1 MPTSGRTRATGTT
14 TIPVPRRVR
23 PPFPCFLLPAN
34 EGDMESHGVLSQR
47 FSAKH
52 LCAIAKS
59 KLNPRKRKYVDETG
73 FGDIKNIS
81 PFTVPHDLM
90 AWLAMNID
98 TEKCELR
105 LNRNKVIIFIRDM
118 VKKVFNIPSGNRT
131 VEFYKR
137 HEQCDLPN
145 IYHKT
150 GRAPTA
156 HTVDVLYKVR
166 NDDVDTT
173 KRSWVLLALA
183 TILTP
188 DTGNMVPLE
197 CLKSLEKIDK
207 VIYMDH
213 LIFPQAEI
221 NEHQLNY
228 SIPRDALLTIPALI
242 LCGNMTRT
250 SYLRTKPHSGSLCGV
265 QFRPLSDTPYV
276 ALPPEGR
283 VTGIVVGNSSTTTQ
297 DVDCDDTQGCGAEDV
312 NINGNQDEVAAEDN
326 PIEDVNPMENGKSVE
341 EDVFGSLDDW
351 LENRVP
357 FGVDPEHIWL
367 KCTTN
372 TQNSTFKCCTSDS
385 FVQVLQ
391 GMHCRRMAKLLKD
404 VHLVS
409 SSNQQA
415 KNVTFDIPAH
425 RNNYAPQVDERGGR
439 KQSASTKAADEHAG
453 SKQSASTKA
462 ADEHAGSKQTASTK
476 AADEQIT
483 HKVMV
488 EPVEGAQSICY
499 SRSADETN
507 GGNVVYLRTETS
519 VDYNQDNAEKEQVS
533 SGKDVSHGPQLG
545 ASVGGHWSDAPSMSL
560 FQEGTKEWWIGV
572 PSAPVDSNSSSP
584 GNIAATPKSCAVFDA
599 TPQDPD
605 SAGIKVHV
613 YDGPTSNHDEDKERL
628 KDEKKVKSKK
638 RAAGPKYKKIKTNS
652 KTEKSLKPRAQM
664 CNEVMSL
671 FIESFN
677 FIFFLLPSIVIV
689 LLCPCLPCGNTSP
702 SIFSMSIFVAA
713 PTFFHPE
720 VFDPSVCAK
729 ELMRACQNFQ
739 ILVFDL
745 LFFTI
750 VRDGHWIVCVVNL
763 LHKKF
768 NLFDSLDNGN
778 LNIAA
783 RKLFTNFKRITDEGP
798 DFTMDLNSFKPD
810 WPEIEYSQQ
819 STHFDCGYFEVLYI
833 ENFDGNRMKDFKK
846 VSQLLW
852 TRRL

>member
-1 MPTSGRTRATGTT
+1 
-14 TIPVPRRVR
+14 
-23 PPFPCFLLPAN
+23 
-34 EGDMESHGVLSQR
+34 
-47 FSAKH
+47 
-52 LCAIAKS
+52 
-59 KLNPRKRKYVDETG
+59 
-73 FGDIKNIS
+73 
-81 PFTVPHDLM
+81 
-90 AWLAMNID
+90 
-98 TEKCELR
+98 
-105 LNRNKVIIFIRDM
+105 M

-156 HTVDVLYKVR
+156 HTVDVLYKAR

-188 DTGNMVPLE
+188 HTGNMVPLE

-207 VIYMDH
+207 VTEYAWDEHVLRIVMNEVKKCQEKIKSQD
-213 LIFPQAEI
+213 ITKFWVGSCFPM
-221 NEHQLNY
+221 LV
-228 SIPRDALLTIPALI
+228 
-242 LCGNMTRT
+242 
-250 SYLRTKPHSGSLCGV
+250 LCGV

-297 DVDCDDTQGCGAEDV
+297 DVDCDDTQGCGGEDV

-357 FGVDPEHIWL
+357 FGVDPE
-367 KCTTN
+367 
-372 TQNSTFKCCTSDS
+372 
-385 FVQVLQ
+385 
-391 GMHCRRMAKLLKD
+391 
-404 VHLVS
+404 
-409 SSNQQA
+409 
-415 KNVTFDIPAH
+415 
-425 RNNYAPQVDERGGR
+425 VDERGGS

-560 FQEGTKEWWIGV
+560 FQKGTKEWWIGV

-613 YDGPTSNHDEDKERL
+613 YDVTPIAMAPFSSGT
-628 KDEKKVKSKK
+628 
-638 RAAGPKYKKIKTNS
+638 AGSPK
-652 KTEKSLKPRAQM
+652 P
-664 CNEVMSL
+664 
-671 FIESFN
+671 
-677 FIFFLLPSIVIV
+677 
-689 LLCPCLPCGNTSP
+689 
-702 SIFSMSIFVAA
+702 
-713 PTFFHPE
+713 
-720 VFDPSVCAK
+720 
-729 ELMRACQNFQ
+729 
-739 ILVFDL
+739 
-745 LFFTI
+745 
-750 VRDGHWIVCVVNL
+750 
-763 LHKKF
+763 
-768 NLFDSLDNGN
+768 
-778 LNIAA
+778 
-783 RKLFTNFKRITDEGP
+783 
-798 DFTMDLNSFKPD
+798 
-810 WPEIEYSQQ
+810 
-819 STHFDCGYFEVLYI
+819 
-833 ENFDGNRMKDFKK
+833 
-846 VSQLLW
+846 
-852 TRRL
+852 